1 MSVTSAYVELAAV
14 GDQFVQEHDK
24 NSLFG
29 LAQDADPGVF
39 AFVLLAKGFDHGFS
53 ALVGQVQLDGTAVV
67 LGGPTI
73 DQSVCQQRDLDRLE
87 TAALLMPVSS
97 AAAFGSIGP
106 ASQVTNNSL
115 KEDHDQPRGR
125 WIDDSRS

>member
-53 ALVGQVQLDGTAVV
+53 ALVGQVQLDGTASF
-67 LGGPTI
+67 
-73 DQSVCQQRDLDRLE
+73 SVGRRSISPSASSDLDRLE
-87 TAALLMPVSS
+87 TAALLMPVELG
-97 AAAFGSIGP
+97 GSLRLDRTGQPGDEQQPEGGP
-106 ASQVTNNSL
+106 
-115 KEDHDQPRGR
+115 
-125 WIDDSRS
+125 